1 MKKYIPILFLSLS
14 VLGGCSYWREADF
27 SWMNPFH
34 KAEVEDV
41 TAAPA
46 TVKPAVNAFLW
57 QAALDKTSFMPKVA
71 ENPRT
76 GEIVT
81 GWSDAGKS
89 QYRLK
94 IKIDCK
100 ELRADGVHVSG
111 YKRTVFGRQSVDEP
125 ISRGMALAIEQSILS
140 RARVLYARSLAD

>member
-1 MKKYIPILFLSLS
+1 MKKYIPGLLLG
-14 VLGGCSYWREADF
+14 VLMLGGCSYWQKADF
-27 SWMNPFH
+27 SWANPFH
-34 KAEVEDV
+34 KTEVAGVVE
-41 TAAPA
+41 APVE
-46 TVKPAVNAFLW
+46 VKPAVNAFLW
-57 QAALDKTSFMPKVA
+57 QAALDKTSFMPKVS
-71 ENPRT
+71 ENPQT

-81 GWSDAGKS
+81 GWSDVGKS
-89 QYRLK
+89 QYRLE

-125 ISRGMALAIEQSILS
+125 ISRGMSLAIEQSILS